1 MRREH
6 ITDLV
11 CVKGHDKLEL
21 KPGAIEENGAIK
33 TGELL
38 CPAEGDTIPIR
49 NFVPRFVPNSGYA
62 DTFGKQWN
70 QFQRTQIDK
79 FNGTTLSRD
88 RFYSGTGWS
97 VDDLKGARILEAGC
111 GAGRFTQIM
120 LDAGAQVFSVDL
132 SSAVDACLKNNGP
145 HENLCVVQADL
156 HQIPFHRHCFDKV
169 FCCGVLQH
177 TPDPEAS
184 FMNLSSFLK
193 RGGEIA
199 IDVYHKGWAI
209 EPYKSKYLYRPLT
222 TRMPPDLL
230 FRFIQWYIPKWLPFD
245 TFLKRIPV
253 IGRLLGLLVPCWNYR
268 YLPLSQESRI
278 EWGILDT
285 FDALAPAY
293 DYPQTEQAVAGWFH
307 RAQLIDVRVRL
318 GGNGV
323 LGNGRTS
330 LAQGAAAQG

>member
-1 MRREH
+1 MRREF
-6 ITDLV
+6 IRDLI
-11 CVKGHDKLEL
+11 CPKDHERLEL
-21 KPGAIEENGAIK
+21 KSGAIASDGEIR
-33 TGELL
+33 TGELI
-38 CPAEGDTIPIR
+38 CSMRGETIPIR
-49 NFVPRFVPNSGYA
+49 NHVPRFVPNSGY
-62 DTFGKQWN
+62 TENFGQQWN
-70 QFQRTQIDK
+70 HFRRTQIDK

-97 VDDLKGARILEAGC
+97 ADELKGARILEAGC

-132 SSAVDACLKNNGP
+132 SSAVDACFANNGP
-145 HENLCVVQADL
+145 HEHLCVVQADL
-156 HQIPFHRHCFDKV
+156 YQIPFRRHSFDKV
-169 FCCGVLQH
+169 FCYGVLQH

-184 FMNLSSFLK
+184 FMNLNSFLK
-193 RGGEIA
+193 PGGKIA
-199 IDVYHKGWAI
+199 IDVYHKDWAI

-222 TRMPPDLL
+222 TRIPHDLL

-268 YLPLSQESRI
+268 YLPLSRESRI

-293 DYPQTEQAVAGWFH
+293 DYPQTEQAVTKWFQ
-307 RAQLIDVRVRL
+307 RANLIDVRVRL

-323 LGNGRTS
+323 LGNGTAR
-330 LAQGAAAQG
+330 AAGM